1 MHYTPPPRDPKA
13 PPVRIN
19 LLSDTQTRP
28 TAGMREA
35 MARAEVGDE
44 QIGDDPTVNQLCE
57 RVADLLGKEAAVFMP
72 SGTMCNVAATLVHC
86 RPGDEILAHETAHII
101 AREGGAHAALG
112 GFQIT
117 PLKGEDGQ
125 FSPEAFKAALHPR
138 SRYQPPQTV
147 VSVEQTANIGGGT
160 IWKKAALDEVVEI
173 AKANGMATHMDGARL
188 LNATVA
194 TGISASD
201 MAAGWDSAWIDFSKG
216 LGAPIGG
223 VIAGSRAFIDEVW
236 RWKQRLGGSMRQAG
250 VCAAACV
257 YALDHNVDRLAED
270 HANARALARGL
281 SQIAG
286 VEVQQPETNLVFFKP
301 DGAGVSGEKM
311 VAALRPRG
319 VLLAMMDGRIRAC
332 THLDVTADDDR
343 GDGRAR
349 QGDRARGVGSG
360 SIAQKSGTTPPA
372 RAGGVVRLQ
381 RGDRLAAATA
391 AATTATTS
399 AATTAAGIEQRRIV
413 TRIGVILGMDSGRG
427 SAASCGANAR
437 TAGQR
442 IVPQPHNANGS
453 Q

>member
-1 MHYTPPPRDPKA
+1 
-13 PPVRIN
+13 
-19 LLSDTQTRP
+19 
-28 TAGMREA
+28 MREA
-35 MARAEVGDE
+35 MAKAEVGDE
-44 QIGDDPTVNQLCE
+44 QIGDDPSVNALCE
-57 RVADLLGKEAAVFMP
+57 RVAELLGKEAAVFMP

-125 FSPEAFKAALHPR
+125 FSPDTFKAALHPR
-138 SRYQPPQTV
+138 SRYQPPQV
-147 VSVEQTANIGGGT
+147 LVSVEQTANIGGGT
-160 IWKKAALDEVVEI
+160 IWKKTALDEVVKI

-194 TGISASD
+194 TGISARD

-250 VCAAACV
+250 ICAAACI
-257 YALDHNVDRLAED
+257 YALDHNVDRLADD

-281 SQIAG
+281 SQING
-286 VEVQQPETNLVFFKP
+286 IEVQQPETNLVFFKP
-301 DGAGVSGEKM
+301 DGSGVSGEKM

-332 THLDVTADDDR
+332 THLDVTAAQIEEMVGQVR
-343 GDGRAR
+343 EIVRA
-349 QGDRARGVGSG
+349 A
-360 SIAQKSGTTPPA
+360 
-372 RAGGVVRLQ
+372 
-381 RGDRLAAATA
+381 
-391 AATTATTS
+391 
-399 AATTAAGIEQRRIV
+399 
-413 TRIGVILGMDSGRG
+413 
-427 SAASCGANAR
+427 
-437 TAGQR
+437 
-442 IVPQPHNANGS
+442 
-453 Q
+453 

>member
-13 PPVRIN
+13 PPVRVN

-28 TAGMREA
+28 TPGMREA
-35 MARAEVGDE
+35 MAKAEVGDE
-44 QIGDDPTVNQLCE
+44 QIGDDPTVNALCE

-86 RPGDEILAHETAHII
+86 RPGDEILAHESAHII

-125 FSPEAFKAALHPR
+125 FSPDTFKAALHPR
-138 SRYQPPQTV
+138 SRYQPPQV
-147 VSVEQTANIGGGT
+147 LVSVEQTANIGGGT
-160 IWKKAALDEVVEI
+160 IWKKAALDEVVKI
-173 AKANGMATHMDGARL
+173 ARANGMATHMDGARL

-194 TGISASD
+194 TGISAPD
-201 MAAGWDSAWIDFSKG
+201 MASGWDSAWIDFSKG

-250 VCAAACV
+250 VCAAACI
-257 YALDHNVDRLAED
+257 YALDHNVDRLADD

-281 SQIAG
+281 SQIDG
-286 VEVQQPETNLVFFKP
+286 IEVQQPETNLVFFKP
-301 DGAGVSGEKM
+301 DGVGVSGEKM

-332 THLDVTADDDR
+332 THLDVTAAMIEEMIGHVR
-343 GDGRAR
+343 EIVRA
-349 QGDRARGVGSG
+349 A
-360 SIAQKSGTTPPA
+360 
-372 RAGGVVRLQ
+372 
-381 RGDRLAAATA
+381 
-391 AATTATTS
+391 
-399 AATTAAGIEQRRIV
+399 
-413 TRIGVILGMDSGRG
+413 
-427 SAASCGANAR
+427 
-437 TAGQR
+437 
-442 IVPQPHNANGS
+442 
-453 Q
+453 